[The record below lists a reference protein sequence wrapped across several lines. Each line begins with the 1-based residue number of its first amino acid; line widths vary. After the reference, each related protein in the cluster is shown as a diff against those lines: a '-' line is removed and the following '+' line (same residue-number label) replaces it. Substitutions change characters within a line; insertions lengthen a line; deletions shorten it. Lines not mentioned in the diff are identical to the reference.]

1 MNWNWNNDDNFFKR
15 NSFLLITAAWLLTF
29 AFIIN
34 NYWSGSS
41 TSNAAQKAIQKDVN
55 KKQNEI
61 NEFCADT
68 ALLNKIIQAKYNE
81 DELDEQVKKG
91 YFIFIYKIAGFREFI
106 PVFWNTQVIEPD
118 SALLQNPHENGFKKL
133 VNGWYI
139 INNRTFYGS
148 DSSYYKMIF
157 LIPVKWNY
165 YIQNKYLNNSFVA
178 ESNIEKTYDISILPT
193 RFEINDELGRPIF
206 YLQQL
211 SNPIEHDNEFS
222 MWLQILASLLVL
234 FFIHKL
240 ANYYVKEKGF
250 WFGLLVLIIPVL
262 ILRLISYH
270 FPIPLN
276 FQKLELFD
284 PSVYGANFILRSLG
298 DLLINSLLFIWT
310 VLFIRYHFR
319 FDFSKIKFRVD
330 YYRYLAIVFIT
341 SLMVAFTLLGGFIV
355 RSLVADSQIS
365 FDVINFFSLNIYSV
379 IGFIVLSCVAT
390 GYFFLIQI
398 LLQPLNIFVG
408 KKRYVLY
415 LTTTLSGLIILTFMM
430 HSDYVSFNLLLLLWL
445 LLFIYLL
452 NFKFLLLQAYK
463 LVSSRFIFWVFFFSV
478 SITSVIVFQNRI
490 KELEERKH
498 FAENLANK
506 ADPSGPVIVNI
517 ILKDFRNDYLSDIF
531 YRFKKPYQNRFLK
544 DSLINEN
551 FSGYL
556 NKYDTKIYTYNAN
569 EQPLYNDDSTTY
581 NSLNAIIE
589 TQGKPTDIPDLY
601 YYDISYDRFNY
612 ISKKEITDTSG
623 AIQGYVFIISKPK
636 RYKGDALYPELF
648 SKGNNNSIESSPVY
662 AFAVYNNNQLSTSYN
677 DYPFITDIDDND
689 FTYNE
694 FRTVQKNGYEELWYK
709 ANADKV
715 IVIARQDRFFIESIT
730 LFAYLFCSFLL
741 IAIFFYLAHYLLTES
756 RRMKGFRP
764 LLQLTIRNQVHGTII
779 LISLFSFIVIGVTT
793 ILFFISRYHS
803 NNREK
808 LSRTIHVMENEL
820 RGSIDTLPI
829 NNFKT
834 ANFDSLPH
842 NKLEGTINKVSN
854 IHAADINLYD
864 LKGNLKVSSLPLPYD
879 KGIVS
884 EKMDPVAFY
893 HLNKLKDA
901 QFFQEQ
907 KIGSLTYLSNY
918 LPVRDESGK
927 EYAYLHIPYFES
939 QNKLQDEISNFLVTI
954 INLNA
959 FIFLVAG
966 IIALFIANSITR
978 SFSFIS
984 DKMKKINL
992 ETGNEEII
1000 WNRQDEIGDLVMEYN
1015 KMVKKLDISAEM
1027 LARSEREGAWRE
1039 MARQVAHEIKNPLT
1053 PMKLN
1058 LQYLQMA
1065 IDNNSPDVKNI
1076 SLYVAGIILEQ
1087 IEHLSQIAGDF
1098 AQFAKI
1104 GGNKIQAIDVNQ
1116 MLENSI
1122 MLYSTNDEIE
1132 IEADLYDQPIL
1143 IEADKTQVNRL
1154 FTNLLQNAVQSV
1166 PDYRAILIKVKSELQ
1181 GDKVLISIKD
1191 NGNGIQA
1198 AMISKIFKPNFTTKT
1213 SGTGLGLAMC
1223 KGIVENLNGRIW
1235 FETKE
1240 GEWTCFYV
1248 EIPVKEKND
1257 HTQVIGNN

>member
-1 MNWNWNNDDNFFKR
+1 MKWNSNDNFFKR
-15 NSFLLITAAWLLTF
+15 NSFLLITSAWLLTF

-41 TSNAAQKAIQKDVN
+41 ASKAAQKAIQKDIN
-55 KKQNEI
+55 KKQGEI
-61 NEFCADT
+61 NKFCADT
-68 ALLNKIIQAKYNE
+68 AILNRIAHGKYNE
-81 DELDEQVKKG
+81 EQLSEQVSKG
-91 YFIFIYKIAGFREFI
+91 YFIFFYKITSEQKLDPI
-106 PVFWNTQVIEPD
+106 FWNTQVIEPLSKVFYGPD
-118 SALLQNPHENGFKKL
+118 GSGFRKLQ
-133 VNGWYI
+133 NGWYL
-139 INNRTFYGS
+139 INKRTFLSS
-148 DSSYYKMIF
+148 DNSYYKMIF

-165 YIQNKYLNNSFVA
+165 YIENKYLNNSFIA

-193 RFEINDELGRPIF
+193 RFEIKDEAGQPIF

-222 MWLQILASLLVL
+222 MWLRILASLLVL

-240 ANYYVKEKGF
+240 ANYYVQENGF
-250 WFGLLVLIIPVL
+250 WFGLLVLVVPII
-262 ILRLISYH
+262 ILRILSYH

-276 FQKLELFD
+276 FQKLQLFD
-284 PSVYGANFILRSLG
+284 STVYGSESILRSLG
-298 DLLINSLLFIWT
+298 DLLINSLLFIWV

-319 FDFSKIKFRVD
+319 FDFSRIKFKAD
-330 YYRYLAIVFIT
+330 YYRYATIAFI
-341 SLMVAFTLLGGFIV
+341 SILMILITMAGGYTIQ
-355 RSLVADSQIS
+355 SLVADSQIS
-365 FDVINFFSLNIYSV
+365 FDVINFFTLDVYSV
-379 IGFIVLSCVAT
+379 IGFIVVNCIAT
-390 GYFFLIQI
+390 GYFFLIQL
-398 LLQPLNIFVG
+398 LLQPLNTFAG
-408 KKRYVLY
+408 KRKYVLY
-415 LTTTLSGLIILTFMM
+415 LTIALAGLIILTFM
-430 HSDYVSFNLLLLLWL
+430 SNSNSVGFSLLLLLWL

-452 NFKFLLLQAYK
+452 NFEVLFLQAYK
-463 LVSSRFIFWVFFFSV
+463 LISSRFIFWVFFFSV
-478 SITSVIVFQNRI
+478 SITGIMVFQNRT

-531 YRFKKPYQNRFLK
+531 DRFKKVDQNRLLK
-544 DSLINEN
+544 DSLVNEN

-556 NKYDTKIYTYNAN
+556 NKYDTKIYTYNAK
-569 EQPLYNDDSTTY
+569 EQPLYNDDSTTF
-581 NSLNAIIE
+581 NSLNAIIQ
-589 TQGKPTDIPDLY
+589 TQGKATDIPDLF

-623 AIQGYVFIISKPK
+623 AVQGYVFIISKPK
-636 RYKGDALYPELF
+636 RYKNDALYPELF

-662 AFAVYNNNQLSTSYN
+662 AFAVYNHSQLSTSYN
-677 DYPFITDIDDND
+677 DYPFTTDIDDND

-694 FRTVQKNGYEELWYK
+694 FRTVQNNGYEELWYK

-715 IVIARQDRFFIESIT
+715 IVIARQERFFIESIT

-741 IAIFFYLAHYLLTES
+741 IAIFFYLASHFLMEGRNISNLKS
-756 RRMKGFRP
+756 

-779 LISLFSFIVIGVTT
+779 LISLFSFIVIGATT

-820 RGSIDTLPI
+820 RGAIDTLPVHD
-829 NNFKT
+829 FRMAT
-834 ANFDSLPH
+834 FDSASH
-842 NKLEGTINKVSN
+842 NKLEATINKVSN

-864 LKGNLKVSSLPLPYD
+864 LKGNLRVSSLPLPYD

-893 HLNKLKDA
+893 HLDKLKDA

-927 EYAYLHIPYFES
+927 EYAYLNIPYFES

-966 IIALFIANSITR
+966 IIALFIANRITR
-978 SFSFIS
+978 SFSLIS

-992 ETGNEEII
+992 ETGNEEIV
-1000 WNRQDEIGDLVMEYN
+1000 WNRRDEIGELVIEYN
-1015 KMVKKLDISAEM
+1015 KMVKKLDVSAEM
-1027 LARSEREGAWRE
+1027 LAKSEREGAWRE

-1104 GGNKIQAIDVNQ
+1104 GDTRIQTIDVNQ
-1116 MLENSI
+1116 MLENTI
-1122 MLYSTNDEIE
+1122 MLYSTNDEID
-1132 IEADLYDQPIL
+1132 IHADLYPDQIL
-1143 IEADKTQVNRL
+1143 IKADKTQINRL

-1166 PDYRAILIKVKSELQ
+1166 PDYRTTLINVKSELQ
-1181 GDKVLISIKD
+1181 GDQVLISIRD
-1191 NGNGIQA
+1191 NGNGIPP
-1198 AMISKIFKPNFTTKT
+1198 AMLSKIFKPNFTTKS

-1223 KGIVENLNGRIW
+1223 KGIVEKLNGRIW
-1235 FETKE
+1235 FETSE

-1248 EIPVKEKND
+1248 EIPLEKNEND
-1257 HTQVIGNN
+1257 SLVSD

>member
-1 MNWNWNNDDNFFKR
+1 MNLYKNDTFFKR

-41 TSNAAQKAIQKDVN
+41 TSNAAQRAIQKN
-55 KKQNEI
+55 I
-61 NEFCADT
+61 NRNQRQIDAFCSDT
-68 ALLNKIIQAKYNE
+68 VLMNTIAEGKYNE
-81 DELDEQVKKG
+81 TQLKAEVDKN
-91 YFIFIYKIAGFREFI
+91 YFIFFYRITDGNNLV
-106 PVFWNTQVIEPD
+106 PVFWNTQIIEPD
-118 SALLQNPHENGFKKL
+118 SNLVHADNGTSFQKLL
-133 VNGWYI
+133 NGWYV
-139 INNRTFYGS
+139 INKRTFHSSSG
-148 DSSYYKMIF
+148 SYYKMIF

-165 YIQNKYLNNSFVA
+165 YIENKYLRNSFVA
-178 ESNIEKTYDISILPT
+178 ENNVEKAYDISLTPT
-193 RFEINDELGRPIF
+193 RYQVNDENGKPLF
-206 YLQQL
+206 YLHQL
-211 SNPIEHDNEFS
+211 SNPIDHDNLLA
-222 MWLQILASLLVL
+222 MWLRILASVLIL

-240 ANYYVKEKGF
+240 ANFYVERKGF
-250 WFGLLVLIIPVL
+250 WVGLLVLVIPV
-262 ILRLISYH
+262 IFLRVLSYR

-276 FQKLELFD
+276 FQQLKLFD
-284 PSVYGANFILRSLG
+284 PSIYGANFILRSLG
-298 DLLINSLLFIWT
+298 DLLINSLLFIWI
-310 VLFIRYHFR
+310 VLFIRVHFN
-319 FDFSKIKFRVD
+319 FNFSKVKFSRDFYKYV
-330 YYRYLAIVFIT
+330 AI
-341 SLMVAFTLLGGFIV
+341 GFISILMILITLTIGFIIQ
-355 RSLVADSQIS
+355 SLVADSQIS
-365 FDVINFFSLNIYSV
+365 FDVINFFTLNVYSV
-379 IGFIVLSCVAT
+379 IGFIVLSCIAT

-398 LLQPLNIFVG
+398 LLQPLNAFTG
-408 KKRYVLY
+408 RKKRYVLY
-415 LTTTLSGLIILTFMM
+415 LIITVSGLVILTIRR
-430 HSDYVSFNLLLLLWL
+430 HAPYVSFNLCLLLWL

-452 NFKFLLLQAYK
+452 NFKYLLLHAYN
-463 LVSSRFIFWVFFFSV
+463 LVSSKFIFWVFFFSV
-478 SITSVIVFQNRI
+478 SITTIIVLQNRS
-490 KELEERKH
+490 KEMEERKH

-517 ILKDFRNDYLSDIF
+517 ILKDFSNDYLSDIF
-531 YRFKKPYQNRFLK
+531 YRFKDPVQNKFLK

-556 NKYDTKIYTYNAN
+556 NKYDTKIYTYNGN
-569 EQPLYNDDSTTY
+569 EMPLYNDDSTAF
-581 NSLNAIIE
+581 NSLNAIIQ
-589 TQGKPTDIPDLY
+589 TQGKPTDIPDLF

-612 ISKKEITDTSG
+612 ISKKVITDSSG
-623 AIQGYVFIISKPK
+623 LKLGYVFIISKPK
-636 RYKGDALYPELF
+636 RYKSDALYPELF

-662 AFAVYNNNQLSTSYN
+662 AFAVYNNNQLSNSYN
-677 DYPFITDIDDND
+677 DYPFTTEINDNN

-715 IVIARQDRFFIESIT
+715 IVIARQDRFFIESVT

-741 IAIFFYLAHYLLTES
+741 IAIFFNLAHHFLTEPKNKS
-756 RRMKGFRP
+756 NFKSFF
-764 LLQLTIRNQVHGTII
+764 QLTIRNQVHGTII
-779 LISLFSFIVIGVTT
+779 LISVFSFIVIGVTT

-820 RGSIDTLPI
+820 RSAIDTLQV
-829 NNFKT
+829 NNYELI
-834 ANFDSLPH
+834 NFDNLSH
-842 NKLEGTINKVSN
+842 NKLEETINKVSN

-864 LKGNLKVSSLPLPYD
+864 LNGDLKVSSVPLPYN

-893 HLNKLKDA
+893 NLSKLKDV

-907 KIGSLTYLSNY
+907 KIGSLKYMSNY
-918 LPVRDESGK
+918 LPVRDESGR
-927 EYAYLHIPYFES
+927 EYAYLNIPYFDS

-959 FIFLVAG
+959 FIFLIAG
-966 IIALFIANSITR
+966 IIALFITNRITR
-978 SFSFIS
+978 SFSLIS
-984 DKMKKINL
+984 DRMKKVNL
-992 ETGNEEII
+992 ETGNEEIV
-1000 WNRQDEIGDLVMEYN
+1000 WNRRDEIGDLVKEYN
-1015 KMVKKLDISAEM
+1015 KMVKKLDVSAEM

-1076 SLYVAGIILEQ
+1076 SLYVAGILLEQ

-1104 GGNKIQAIDVNQ
+1104 GNTKNQIFDVNQ

-1122 MLYSTNDEIE
+1122 TLYSTNDEIQ
-1132 IEADLYDQPIL
+1132 INADLYPDKIL
-1143 IEADKTQVNRL
+1143 IEADKTQINRL

-1166 PDYRAILIKVKSELQ
+1166 PDYRQIIINIKSEL
-1181 GDKVLISIKD
+1181 DDHKVLISIKD
-1191 NGNGIQA
+1191 NGTGIQA
-1198 AMISKIFKPNFTTKT
+1198 AMINKIFTPNFTTKT

-1223 KGIVENLNGRIW
+1223 KGIVEKLNGKIW

-1240 GEWTCFYV
+1240 GEWTNFFV
-1248 EIPVKEKND
+1248 EIPVLDQSGDEY
-1257 HTQVIGNN
+1257 